1 LRHKFPL
8 DIIHACNQQVENQMD
23 KQLTSTNTNAQLLR
37 INDVATLTTL
47 SKSCINLWVSL
58 AKFPEPITLCPTVK
72 VWRLKDILNW
82 IEEQSLK
89 SSVELNKKRS
99 KASSLKSV
107 ESIIDSQLED
117 QQQPLLKIVH
127 G

>member
-1 LRHKFPL
+1 
-8 DIIHACNQQVENQMD
+8 MD
-23 KQLTSTNTNAQLLR
+23 KQLTSTNTDAQLLR

-89 SSVELNKKRS
+89 SSVELNEKRS

-107 ESIIDSQLED
+107 ESIIDPQLED

>member
-1 LRHKFPL
+1 
-8 DIIHACNQQVENQMD
+8 MD
-23 KQLTSTNTNAQLLR
+23 KQPQGTHTDAQLLR

-58 AKFPEPITLCPTVK
+58 DKFPEPITLCPTVK
-72 VWRLKDILNW
+72 VWRLKDILDW

-89 SSVELNKKRS
+89 SSVELHKKRP
-99 KASSLKSV
+99 KTSSLKSV
-107 ESIIDSQLED
+107 ESFINPQLEG
-117 QQQPLLKIVH
+117 QQQPLMKIIH

>member
-1 LRHKFPL
+1 
-8 DIIHACNQQVENQMD
+8 MD

-89 SSVELNKKRS
+89 SSVELNKKRP

-107 ESIIDSQLED
+107 ESIIYPQLED

>member
-1 LRHKFPL
+1 MGQKQHT
-8 DIIHACNQQVENQMD
+8 NMD
-23 KQLTSTNTNAQLLR
+23 SEARLLR
-37 INDVATLTTL
+37 INDVSKLTSL

-89 SSVELNKKRS
+89 SSVELNKKRP

-107 ESIIDSQLED
+107 EPIIDPQLED

>member
-1 LRHKFPL
+1 
-8 DIIHACNQQVENQMD
+8 MD
-23 KQLTSTNTNAQLLR
+23 KQLTSTNTDAQLLR

-89 SSVELNKKRS
+89 SSVELNKKRP

-107 ESIIDSQLED
+107 ESIIDPQLED